1 MDVAIAAFIR
11 GALHDLAADLIRG
24 RLPLPE
30 HRLLVE
36 DFHACVHEGS
46 RARVWAPSMGAI
58 ERGDDGKASVRA
70 VLDQLLVRASRRMKK
85 GEQPYLELLDQ
96 VRAGGTLSERVADR
110 LRPFEG
116 DPEALREQARTVY
129 LELCDCLADNRVWAG
144 RFATVVPAAAPRRSK
159 VVRAAR

>member
-1 MDVAIAAFIR
+1 MVAR
-11 GALHDLAADLIRG
+11 GGLVLDALPAHLAVHQPDLLQDE
-24 RLPLPE
+24 LPVLAV
-30 HRLLVE
+30 LL
-36 DFHACVHEGS
+36 
-46 RARVWAPSMGAI
+46 
-58 ERGDDGKASVRA
+58 
-70 VLDQLLVRASRRMKK
+70 VLDQPRGVRGFK
-85 GEQPYLELLDQ
+85 GLQLLDQ